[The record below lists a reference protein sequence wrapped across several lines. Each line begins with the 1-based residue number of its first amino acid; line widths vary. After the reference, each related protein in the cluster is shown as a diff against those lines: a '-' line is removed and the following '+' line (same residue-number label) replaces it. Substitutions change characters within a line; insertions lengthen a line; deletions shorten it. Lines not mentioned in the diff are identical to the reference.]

1 MKNLFS
7 EITLSNIA
15 VAIVFILIFVTGSL
29 MAQNTTISSEKMT
42 TKTIDALWEN
52 APYLQMNEKVA
63 DGMTIYNSVDVVDS
77 SVKMAFVHLPK
88 EFGSQGEDVYLQSD
102 WLYVYNI
109 PKNLSYQV
117 VSLPKVIN
125 GKLVI
130 LAKIGMHNPEF
141 DHFYIV
147 FNIVKSGKYCEVYE
161 TEIMRNAQN

>member
-1 MKNLFS
+1 
-7 EITLSNIA
+7 
-15 VAIVFILIFVTGSL
+15 

-42 TKTIDALWEN
+42 TKIIDALWEN
-52 APYLQMNEKVA
+52 SPDLQMNQKIT
-63 DGMTIYNSVDVVDS
+63 DGMTIYSSVDTLDP

-130 LAKIGMHNPEF
+130 LVKIGMHNPEF
-141 DHFYIV
+141 DHFYVV
-147 FNIVKSGKYCEVYE
+147 FNSVNNGKYNEVYE
-161 TEIMRNAQN
+161 TESIRSSNN